1 MNQSVKLE
9 SMNAHPISKQ
19 DAEKI
24 VAELSSDQHDKSFMH
39 LHIATKYIQQ
49 NIDANNLPTVELPNL
64 FLEQEIEEDSVYVH
78 RQKYTQMRNGEKK
91 DIHTLLAY
99 VCHKDQDYLLTVAK
113 EVKAHDPQDG
123 FSDEYPIYNEC
134 LKELFKN
141 IGVFCNTHKIKSIKI
156 LFNTFFFKKLIEER
170 FPETKKALTKHY
182 KFNTSFHLTNANNIV
197 SNKGHFIA
205 KFYLKHYKVVHD
217 KNIMS
222 HTFNIN
228 SRILHDLLSNYQ
240 PNTHLSSNFKQF
252 WCDFL
257 NKRHQYR
264 LQLSTHPFPTPTFS
278 ELLLTPQK
286 GKELYGKIAKYI
298 PPHVFVRGQ
307 VIHLEIDK
315 ITVFV
320 EKWFKAHEGKKPTI
334 DALTTF
340 IFKNLEHAIEQS
352 KPARKKPK
360 QRPIS
365 NQKTTNSKKKKKT

>member
-1 MNQSVKLE
+1 MNQSVNLE
-9 SMNAHPISKQ
+9 SMNARPISKQ
-19 DAEKI
+19 DAVKI
-24 VAELSSDQHDKSFMH
+24 VAELSTQQYDKSFNH
-39 LHIATKYIQQ
+39 LHIATKYIKQ

-141 IGVFCNTHKIKSIKI
+141 IGVFCNTHKIESIKI

-170 FPETKKALTKHY
+170 FPDTKKALTKHY
-182 KFNTSFHLTNANNIV
+182 KFSSSFHLTNSNNVV

-228 SRILHDLLSNYQ
+228 SGILHDLLSNYQ
-240 PNTHLSSNFKQF
+240 PSTHLSANFKQF
-252 WCDFL
+252 WCDYL

-264 LQLSTHPFPTPTFS
+264 LQLSTHPFPVPTFN
-278 ELLLTPQK
+278 ELLLTAK
-286 GKELYGKIAKYI
+286 RGKELYGKLAKYI
-298 PPHVFVRGQ
+298 SPHVLVKGQ

-315 ITVFV
+315 LTIFV

-334 DALTTF
+334 DALAVY
-340 IFKNLEHAIEQS
+340 IFRTLERTIEQS
-352 KPARKKPK
+352 KPAKKKPLPRPKSHKKTNPQIRKK
-360 QRPIS
+360 RA
-365 NQKTTNSKKKKKT
+365 

>member
-9 SMNAHPISKQ
+9 SMNARPISKE
-19 DAEKI
+19 DAEQI
-24 VAELSSDQHDKSFMH
+24 VADLNTKKYDKSFNH
-39 LHIATKYIQQ
+39 LHIATKYIKQ

-78 RQKYTQMRNGEKK
+78 RQKYTLIRNGEKK

-141 IGVFCNTHKIKSIKI
+141 IGVFCNTHKIQSIKI
-156 LFNTFFFKKLIEER
+156 LFNTFFFKKLIEETY
-170 FPETKKALTKHY
+170 PDTKKNLTKHY
-182 KFNTSFHLTNANNIV
+182 KFISSFYLTNANNIV

-228 SRILHDLLSNYQ
+228 SGILHELLSNYQ
-240 PNTHLSSNFKQF
+240 PNTHLSVNFKKF
-252 WCDFL
+252 WCEFL

-264 LQLSTHPFPTPTFS
+264 LQLASHPFPTPTFN
-278 ELLLTPQK
+278 ELLLTAKK

-298 PPHVFVRGQ
+298 SPNIFVRGQ
-307 VIHLEIDK
+307 VIHLDLDK
-315 ITVFV
+315 LTVFI
-320 EKWFKAHEGKKPTI
+320 EKWFKANEGKKPTI
-334 DALTTF
+334 DALTTS
-340 IFKNLEHAIEQS
+340 IFKSLERSIDQT
-352 KPARKKPK
+352 KPAKKKPQQRPNKMQKSYTPKRKK
-360 QRPIS
+360 RA
-365 NQKTTNSKKKKKT
+365 